1 MNWCHREPTLEEI
14 LSEPIIRAVMEA
26 DGVDRQELEAMLR
39 QAGRNSRPMRG
50 GWRWMP
56 RAMSSGQSRRM
67 KSPVTLGY
75 WRHAVRSFIIETP

>member
-39 QAGRNSRPMRG
+39 QAGRNSRPVQS

-56 RAMSSGQSRRM
+56 RATTSGQ
-67 KSPVTLGY
+67 
-75 WRHAVRSFIIETP
+75 AAE